1 MFFQFMNVLVHYS
14 SIISEMLKALDAT
27 RFSST
32 LQKKPKKKAEKV
44 DNNIHYIDRK
54 KKLNLFFIRSW

>member
-32 LQKKPKKKAEKV
+32 QQKKPKKKAEKV

-54 KKLNLFFIRSW
+54 KET